1 MRMTRVAGATLLCGL
16 FFATGCDDED
26 ASKPNN
32 TNDAGDVAADGNAN
46 LDADAGDAA
55 ADGNANLDADDVAPD
70 GNANV
75 DADAGRDLPGDAA
88 RDVPDLPPTP
98 MPQPCPQIDLTQGTT
113 YYVCNCESG
122 ADSDCLVGDDGNSG
136 TSPDMPFRS
145 YERARTTF
153 NDAMNAGDTVA
164 FCRGGSFRTTTGVR
178 TRWVNDRCTADNR
191 CAITDY
197 EPMWASGDEDRPTIA
212 SPEGGDTFSFVDGG
226 NADHEEGVILQNL
239 HLDGAGQGARGVF
252 LYNDIDDVL
261 MCNLLIENYEI
272 GVHLA
277 GSNDPDEGSDGR
289 NDRIVLRNSFVN
301 GCGDH
306 GWLGSG
312 HDTSIEYTVFE
323 NNGFERAVYNHNIYL
338 SSPQGEA
345 RNMAVIGCDLYQ
357 SAIVD
362 GQCSGTSL
370 VVHGEK
376 DGLLIEGNVVRED
389 VGAAG
394 AGCWGI
400 SVDTGYSSGEAFRNV
415 VIRNNTVINV
425 GNNAIGLN
433 ACENCLIE
441 NNIII
446 QEQPEGGRGITAP
459 LRDRQMNDL
468 LMTDITIRNNTIFY
482 ATDGSAQGIA
492 LGGEGTNHVS
502 VSNVVYH
509 GGNSNNFNCFA
520 YDLEISAY
528 AAIDHNM
535 CFDMGG
541 GGEWSNG
548 SGDLAAWQ
556 SSTPFDANS
565 QMGDPGFVSVVAP
578 YDLGPDSGSPLRN
591 AGHPTESSPADAL
604 GALREDGAPDIGAYE
619 GL

>member
-1 MRMTRVAGATLLCGL
+1 
-16 FFATGCDDED
+16 
-26 ASKPNN
+26 
-32 TNDAGDVAADGNAN
+32 
-46 LDADAGDAA
+46 
-55 ADGNANLDADDVAPD
+55 
-70 GNANV
+70 
-75 DADAGRDLPGDAA
+75 
-88 RDVPDLPPTP
+88 
-98 MPQPCPQIDLTQGTT
+98 
-113 YYVCNCESG
+113 
-122 ADSDCLVGDDGNSG
+122 
-136 TSPDMPFRS
+136 MPFRS
-145 YERARTTF
+145 YDRARTTF

-164 FCRGGSFRTTTGVR
+164 FCRGGSFITTTGVR

-261 MCNLLIENYEI
+261 MCNLLIENYGI

-301 GCGDH
+301 GCGDQ

-312 HDTSIEYTVFE
+312 HDTS
-323 NNGFERAVYNHNIYL
+323 
-338 SSPQGEA
+338 
-345 RNMAVIGCDLYQ
+345 
-357 SAIVD
+357 
-362 GQCSGTSL
+362 
-370 VVHGEK
+370 
-376 DGLLIEGNVVRED
+376 IEGNVVRED

-394 AGCWGI
+394 RGCWGI
-400 SVDTGYSSGEAFRNV
+400 SVNTGYSSGEAFRNV

-446 QEQPEGGRGITAP
+446 REQPEGGRGITAP

-468 LMTDITIRNNTIFY
+468 LMTNITIRNNTIFY

-509 GGNSNNFNCFA
+509 GGNTNNFNCFA
-520 YDLEISAY
+520 YDLEIGAY

-565 QMGDPGFVSVVAP
+565 QLGDPGFVSVVAP

-604 GALREDGAPDIGAYE
+604 GALHEDGAPDIGAYE